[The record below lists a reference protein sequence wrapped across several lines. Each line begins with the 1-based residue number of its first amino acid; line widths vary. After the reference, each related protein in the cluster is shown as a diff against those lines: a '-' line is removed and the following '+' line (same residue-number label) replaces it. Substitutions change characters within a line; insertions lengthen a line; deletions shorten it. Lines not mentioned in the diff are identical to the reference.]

1 MLRLDYQPPFGKR
14 ARAPPRIEP
23 IASLTTHNHSFLPV
37 LCVSFL
43 KAACWPKYIYGLL
56 LSIMFQCA
64 FGSFKKFSKYVRQFV
79 TISPKKRLSAVTSL
93 AWKTALSLA
102 RSEMTAIKVI
112 SGYAVLSSS
121 RAIPWVSFSRFYLN
135 FPKKTLLWSH
145 PLEPQ
150 IREYHWGQEGILNVM
165 KLRGGVVWK
174 VSDLLQDNH
183 LT

>member
-1 MLRLDYQPPFGKR
+1 MSGNSSRSVQKKAKCCHVIG
-14 ARAPPRIEP
+14 
-23 IASLTTHNHSFLPV
+23 
-37 LCVSFL
+37 L
-43 KAACWPKYIYGLL
+43 KT
-56 LSIMFQCA
+56 
-64 FGSFKKFSKYVRQFV
+64 V
-79 TISPKKRLSAVTSL
+79 
-93 AWKTALSLA
+93 LSLA

-121 RAIPWVSFSRFYLN
+121 RTITWVSFSRFYLN

-150 IREYHWGQEGILNVM
+150 IREYHWGQEGILTVI
-165 KLRGGVVWK
+165 KGRGGVVWK